1 MQELE
6 GSLYHFCGHQLSGYG
21 FATLLEVELAAV
33 LHDLERSAEVM
44 QYAATSMALE
54 ALAFQ
59 A

>member
-6 GSLYHFCGHQLSGYG
+6 GSLHHFCGHQLSCYG
-21 FATLLEVELAAV
+21 FATLLEVELVAV
-33 LHDLERSAEVM
+33 LHELERAAEVK
-44 QYAATSMALE
+44 QYAAASMALE